1 MTGPKVVG
9 NIPDTQA
16 TPDAASTST
25 SVSDKPTKPLPTDRV
40 GFQKQLALLR
50 GYAALASQGA
60 SKIVTNPDVAALVK
74 IHQSTSILAHPFF
87 LDVGFLRKE
96 GAGYVPA
103 PEVLG
108 YGKAFN
114 WNAETAPQKL
124 APLLQKTWFASALL
138 PRLVMGSLQER
149 EAIEALADA
158 SGAGPKY
165 EGQLKTVLEYL
176 VIAGVVRRDGD
187 TYRQA
192 IPLQEEAPV
201 RTEPAARA
209 ETEDDSRPIPVQ
221 REQGRGTSLS
231 TAFSQAPEGVLRFN
245 VDVSVDMKE
254 FASWKPERISA
265 FWAGIAQVLA
275 AKAAVEQKSNS

>member
-9 NIPDTQA
+9 TIPDT
-16 TPDAASTST
+16 TPEAAPTA
-25 SVSDKPTKPLPTDRV
+25 VSDKPTKPLPTDRI

-50 GYAALASQGA
+50 GYAALATQGTT
-60 SKIVTNPDVAALVK
+60 KIVTNPDVAALVK
-74 IHQSTSILAHPFF
+74 IHQATSILAHPFF

-96 GAGYVPA
+96 GVGYVPA
-103 PEVLG
+103 PEVLA

-114 WNAETAPQKL
+114 WNPDTAPQKL
-124 APLLQKTWFASALL
+124 APVLQRTWFAAAIL
-138 PRLVMGSLQER
+138 PRLVMGPLQER
-149 EAIEALADA
+149 EAIETLADA
-158 SGAGPKY
+158 SGAGPRY
-165 EGQLKTVLEYL
+165 EGQLKTALEYL
-176 VIAGVVRRDGD
+176 VLVALVRRDGD

-192 IPLQEEAPV
+192 IPLQEEASV
-201 RTEPAARA
+201 RPEPAARA
-209 ETEDDSRPIPVQ
+209 EPEDDSRPIPVQ

-254 FASWKPERISA
+254 FATWRPERISA

-275 AKAAVEQKSNS
+275 AKAAVEQKSNG